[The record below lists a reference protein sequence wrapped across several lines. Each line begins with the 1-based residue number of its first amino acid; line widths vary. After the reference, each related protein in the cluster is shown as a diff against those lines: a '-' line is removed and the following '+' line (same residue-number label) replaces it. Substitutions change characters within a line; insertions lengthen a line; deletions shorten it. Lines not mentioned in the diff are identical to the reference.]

1 MSAAPSGHPAAAEA
15 IKACCAGVYE
25 SDVARFLLGGELH
38 PGGPR
43 LTARTAQLADLRA
56 GHFVLDVASG
66 AGTSAMLLA
75 ERIGCRMIGIDYS
88 EAAVASASA
97 EARSAAVG
105 PLVRFVQGDAES
117 LPFDRGT
124 FDAVLCEC
132 ALCTFPDKARAVA
145 EMRRVLRTR
154 GTVMISDVVAEV
166 PDLPPPL
173 RSAAAQVACVADAL
187 DSDGYAALLDDG
199 GFDLIVHERHDRE
212 LVRMIDRVQA
222 RVRVARM
229 TSLGQLEELTGAI
242 DTAIGLLD
250 LARESALG
258 GQLGYG
264 VFIARARS

>member
-1 MSAAPSGHPAAAEA
+1 MSTAPSEQPAAADA
-15 IKACCAGVYE
+15 VKACCAGVYE
-25 SDVARFLLGGELH
+25 SEVARFLLGGELH
-38 PGGPR
+38 PGGQR
-43 LTARTAQLADLRA
+43 LTARTAELAGLRA

-75 ERIGCRMIGIDYS
+75 EQIGCRVIGLDYS
-88 EAAVASASA
+88 EAGVAAA
-97 EARSAAVG
+97 EAQRGALT
-105 PLVRFVQGDAES
+105 PLVRFVHGDAES

-132 ALCTFPDKARAVA
+132 SLCTFPDKAQAVA
-145 EMRRVLRTR
+145 EMRRVLRMR
-154 GTVMISDVVAEV
+154 GTVMISDVVAAV
-166 PDLPPPL
+166 PELPPPL

-199 GFDLIVHERHDRE
+199 GFDLIAHERHDRE
-212 LVRMIDRVQA
+212 LVRMIDGVQA

-229 TSLGQLEELTGAI
+229 TSLGQMEELSGTFDTGL
-242 DTAIGLLD
+242 DVLD

-264 VFIARARS
+264 VFVARARP